1 MSILEIKAALTTIPQ
16 VEHRLQK
23 IEQNGKVILDDSFN
37 GNLEGMLEAV
47 KISSTYDGRR
57 VIITPGLVEAT
68 DTANIML
75 AKAVNETFDL
85 VIVTGSLNTHIFT
98 SNIDK
103 DKLIVLKEKSQMQTL
118 LASSTRVGDL
128 ILFANDAPNFI

>member
-1 MSILEIKAALTTIPQ
+1 MSIHEIKVALESLPQ

-23 IEQNGKVILDDSFN
+23 IEAGGKLIIDDSFN

-47 KISSTYDGRR
+47 NICSNHIGRR
-57 VIITPGLVEAT
+57 VIITPGLVEST
-68 DTANIML
+68 DEANILL
-75 AKAVNETFDL
+75 AKVINENFDF
-85 VIVTGSLNTHIFT
+85 VILTGSLNTQLLS

-103 DKLIVLKEKSQMQTL
+103 NKVYILKDKSLMEATL
-118 LASSTRVGDL
+118 AKKTRIGDL

>member
-1 MSILEIKAALTTIPQ
+1 
-16 VEHRLQK
+16 
-23 IEQNGKVILDDSFN
+23 
-37 GNLEGMLEAV
+37 MLEAV

-103 DKLIVLKEKSQMQTL
+103 DKLVVLKEKSQMQTL